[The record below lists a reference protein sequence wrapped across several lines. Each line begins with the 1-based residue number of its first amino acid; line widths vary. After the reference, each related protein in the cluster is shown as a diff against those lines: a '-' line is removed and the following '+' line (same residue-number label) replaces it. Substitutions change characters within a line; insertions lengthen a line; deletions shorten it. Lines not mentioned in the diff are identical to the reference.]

1 MYLHIRPAT
10 ADELGMDDCC
20 VTVAGDQEVVLSAP
34 LMSQAFRNASHPAFS
49 KLLSSCMSQVGHNY
63 F

>member
-1 MYLHIRPAT
+1 MEVYLHIRPAT

-34 LMSQAFRNASHPAFS
+34 RDAGEINRWACRESAAYSAA
-49 KLLSSCMSQVGHNY
+49 K
-63 F
+63 